1 MNLKLGRFPC
11 HCHTH
16 TLIIFF
22 LAIIYN
28 YPSPENT
35 LSRTRYFDIFSCFFY
50 RYFFLLSDRISR
62 PACVRSARTEPSLMC
77 RGNFLRKPSTPSSWR
92 EDTWSSGHAL
102 PVPRFTVT
110 PFRPLGELSVRA
122 HLRSVARVKASDLR
136 DGRSCRARVSDSRP
150 SATRRARYY

>member
-1 MNLKLGRFPC
+1 MSLSHAHPYN
-11 HCHTH
+11 
-16 TLIIFF
+16 IFF
-22 LAIIYN
+22 GN
-28 YPSPENT
+28 YIQ
-35 LSRTRYFDIFSCFFY
+35 LSLTREYSLTHSVLRHFFLFFY